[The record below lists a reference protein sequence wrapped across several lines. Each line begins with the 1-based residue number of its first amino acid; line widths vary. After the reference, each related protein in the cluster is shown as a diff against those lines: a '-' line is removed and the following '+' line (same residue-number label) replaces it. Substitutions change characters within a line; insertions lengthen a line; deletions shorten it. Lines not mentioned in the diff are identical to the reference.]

1 MRRGSHLRTAG
12 GLLVLLLLAA
22 GRAEAQAWLPP
33 KGGGAV
39 SLTLGDYAFD
49 GHFDADGSRD
59 PYGGT
64 RAKSVWVEGT
74 YAITNRLAVS
84 AGLPFVAT
92 KFSGTFPEGV
102 PLGPL
107 DKDRRYHGDFQDF
120 RGELAWNAIPGDFAL
135 TPFAGVGLPSHEY
148 EYRGEAVPG
157 KDLKEA
163 YLGAAAG
170 RSFAP
175 FLPKAYLHAR
185 YSYAFVEKKDVD
197 VKTLNRSNLDGEL
210 GFEPARRLLVRA
222 LVRWQKTH
230 GGLDLA
236 DMRDYP
242 NLFRDHDR
250 AARTNY
256 LNLGAGAS
264 FALDSSWDLYLVF
277 IKTVSG
283 ENAHQARSL
292 SIGATWYFGGGFGGK
307 GGK

>member
-1 MRRGSHLRTAG
+1 MSRGRRAPAG
-12 GLLVLLLLAA
+12 ALSAVLLLVSVRA
-22 GRAEAQAWLPP
+22 GAQAWLPP

-39 SLTLGDYAFD
+39 SLTFGAYGFD
-49 GHFDADGSRD
+49 GHFDSDGSRD

-64 RAKSVWVEGT
+64 RARSVWVEGS
-74 YAITNRLAVS
+74 YAITDRLAVS

-92 KFSGTFPEGV
+92 KFTGTFPEGV

-107 DKDRRYHGDFQDF
+107 DRDRRYHGDFQDV
-120 RGELAWNAIPGDFAL
+120 RGELAWNAIGGDFAL
-135 TPFAGVGLPSHEY
+135 TPFAGVGVPSHEY

-163 YLGAAAG
+163 FVGAAAG
-170 RSFAP
+170 RSLAP

-197 VKTLNRSNLDGEL
+197 VTTLNRSNLDGEL
-210 GFEPARRLLVRA
+210 GYAAARRLLVRA
-222 LVRWQKTH
+222 LVRWQVTH

-236 DMRDYP
+236 DMRTYP

-250 AARTNY
+250 AARTDY
-256 LNLGAGAS
+256 LNLGAGVS
-264 FALDSSWDLYLVF
+264 YGLGSSWDVYAIFL
-277 IKTVSG
+277 KTVWG

-292 SIGATWYFGGGFGGK
+292 SIGASWYFGGGFGGK
-307 GGK
+307 GGS